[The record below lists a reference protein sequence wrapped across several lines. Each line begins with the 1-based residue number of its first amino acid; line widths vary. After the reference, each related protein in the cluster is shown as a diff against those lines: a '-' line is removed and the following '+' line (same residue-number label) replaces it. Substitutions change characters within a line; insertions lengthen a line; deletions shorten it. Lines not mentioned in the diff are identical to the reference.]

1 MNTQTDQLPLPA
13 IAEAKTDSAPEL
25 GVTPCSA
32 VFPKFRFYEY
42 NSRRKARGAEAVR
55 IEVQHDTNFT
65 ELLWMSRRDLVLNI
79 KEFGEDPALMRGL
92 ECYSQNG
99 SDQPPAL
106 TGGCLLARG
115 GRVLRHGEVV
125 REGDYTVNGGLV
137 NPATPVPSEW
147 VGRRIFDGLPQ
158 PSVIRVQNAADE
170 ARR

>member
-13 IAEAKTDSAPEL
+13 IAEAETERAPEL

-42 NSRRKARGAEAVR
+42 NSRRKARGAETVR

-92 ECYSQNG
+92 ECYSQNI
-99 SDQPPAL
+99 A
-106 TGGCLLARG
+106 
-115 GRVLRHGEVV
+115 
-125 REGDYTVNGGLV
+125 
-137 NPATPVPSEW
+137 
-147 VGRRIFDGLPQ
+147 GLP
-158 PSVIRVQNAADE
+158 RAGNAAKTTPST
-170 ARR
+170 

>member
-92 ECYSQNG
+92 ECYSQNAKI
-99 SDQPPAL
+99 S
-106 TGGCLLARG
+106 
-115 GRVLRHGEVV
+115 
-125 REGDYTVNGGLV
+125 
-137 NPATPVPSEW
+137 
-147 VGRRIFDGLPQ
+147 
-158 PSVIRVQNAADE
+158 NAGTKTD
-170 ARR
+170 